1 MKFAIL
7 VLPGLSCDVDMH
19 HAVTK
24 VVGEDADLI
33 WHLDAEQKLGQY
45 DALLIPSGA
54 SYGDYLRPGALAQAS
69 PAIESVKAFAASG
82 KPVLGV
88 GNGFQ
93 ILAEAGLLPGAF
105 LQNKGLK
112 FRTGN
117 AKLAIRNKDSKFT
130 SEYAEGQDINI
141 PFAHQYGNYFVDEET
156 LTELKQTDR
165 IVFTYVE
172 DNHDGSTDAI
182 AGVLNDEGNVL
193 GMMPLPER
201 AVEKIIGGTDGYPLF
216 QSILKN
222 WSENNVSHA

>member
-7 VLPGLSCDVDMH
+7 VLPGLSSDVDMH
-19 HAVTK
+19 HAITK
-24 VVGEDADLI
+24 VVGAEADMI
-33 WHLDAEQKLGQY
+33 WHMDAADKLPHY
-45 DALLIPSGA
+45 DAILIPSGA
-54 SYGDYLRPGALAQAS
+54 SYGDYLRPGALAQSS
-69 PAIESVKAFAASG
+69 PAIESLKAFAAAG

-93 ILAEAGLLPGAF
+93 ILAEADLLPGAF

-117 AKLAIRNKDSKFT
+117 AKLTIQNKSSKFT
-130 SEYAEGQDINI
+130 SEYEGQEITI
-141 PFAHQYGNYFVDEET
+141 PFAHQYGNYFVDEAT
-156 LTELKQTDR
+156 FTELKQNDR
-165 IVFTYVE
+165 IVFTYAE
-172 DNHDGSTDAI
+172 DNSDGSTGSI
-182 AGVLNDEGNVL
+182 AGVLNEQGNVL

-201 AVEKIIGGTDGYPLF
+201 AVEEIIGGTDGYPLF